1 MTYTSLSLLLYTNRP
16 FSAKNYKF
24 FIRLAL
30 KKVQY
35 YSKNQQNQAFQQFF
49 AKDVISES
57 ILVVIL
63 SEAKNLFSYLILQPC
78 NPRNPWLQ

>member
-49 AKDVISES
+49 AKDVI
-57 ILVVIL
+57 L
-63 SEAKNLFSYLILQPC
+63 SEAKNLFSYFTTV
-78 NPRNPWLQ
+78 